1 MAGAAKLPESWGR
14 ISISGFS
21 CKLCTVGA
29 SEESRSDRTGETDR
43 AGKAITCERSEGV
56 QTVGSIDGDARR
68 TSVADGNVG
77 EGEALDMTQ
86 DAN

>member
-1 MAGAAKLPESWGR
+1 MAGATKLSESWGR

-29 SEESRSDRTGETDR
+29 SEESRSDRTGERDR
-43 AGKAITCERSEGV
+43 AITCERSEGV
-56 QTVGSIDGDARR
+56 QTVGPIDGDARR

-77 EGEALDMTQ
+77 EGEALDMAQ